1 MIIPTNSD
9 LKLPKRFCPKCG
21 RARIYPGSYCGY
33 CGHRIVEEEGNIIDQ
48 LLFGVEYD
56 AETGTVIIFPLNDE
70 RSIVLQ
76 GEDQVDRFTEYLKDL
91 FR

>member
-9 LKLPKRFCPKCG
+9 LKLPQRFCPECG
-21 RARIYPGSYCGY
+21 WARIYPGLYCEH
-33 CGHRIVEEEGNIIDQ
+33 CGHRIVEEEENIKGQ

-56 AETGTVIIFPLNDE
+56 AETGTVKIFPLNDE

-76 GEDQVDRFTEYLKDL
+76 GEDQVDRFTEYLKGL